1 MRVQLRVIK
10 DIGAYRVGQR
20 LEDERFYARQ
30 LIAAGIAVE
39 EAEESPPEETK
50 QKRRYRRRDLTAEG
64 E

>member
-20 LEDERFYARQ
+20 IETERFYARQ

-39 EAEESPPEETK
+39 DAEESPPEDKAT
-50 QKRRYRRRDLTAEG
+50 KRRYRRRDLTAEG